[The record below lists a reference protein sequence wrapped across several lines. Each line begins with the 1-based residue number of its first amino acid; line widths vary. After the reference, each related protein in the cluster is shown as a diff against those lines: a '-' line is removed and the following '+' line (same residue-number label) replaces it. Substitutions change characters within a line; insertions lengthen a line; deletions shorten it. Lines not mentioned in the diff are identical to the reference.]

1 MDAFLAGE
9 RRSELAM
16 FDVWLILLGWYVKS
30 SKEMKELA
38 NVTASPHHHQR
49 ATCCAVHLQ
58 AVYSRSCRCR
68 CDASLVGC
76 LERLITLAEITE
88 ALCLAW
94 EVLIEIAAILH
105 CCEAM
110 SPYCGG
116 APFGITSGSTVSAV
130 QRINI
135 NIPPN
140 IHTVAMPGQLYCQ
153 HTWANGSAR
162 QICCGVAVCSPAF
175 GRFPAYDGFIA
186 YYNPSYRDIQS

>member
-1 MDAFLAGE
+1 M
-9 RRSELAM
+9 
-16 FDVWLILLGWYVKS
+16 LLPPP
-30 SKEMKELA
+30 
-38 NVTASPHHHQR
+38 PHR

-76 LERLITLAEITE
+76 LERLITLPEITE

-116 APFGITSGSTVSAV
+116 APFEITSGSTVSAV

-135 NIPPN
+135 NIYPAKYS
-140 IHTVAMPGQLYCQ
+140 HCCHARAVVLSTYVSKWLSE
-153 HTWANGSAR
+153 ANLLW
-162 QICCGVAVCSPAF
+162 CGGVFSSI
-175 GRFPAYDGFIA
+175 R
-186 YYNPSYRDIQS
+186 